1 MGTNDRNHPAGI
13 GTACPWRATLLG
25 GFALSSRG
33 GLIRLPRSAE
43 RLFALLVLARR
54 PLLRPFV
61 AGTLWPDRPET
72 QARSSLRS
80 CLWRLERETGLI
92 EASRDRIGLTA
103 AASADV
109 WELEESAEALID
121 GGAANLGR
129 CLELLLAGD
138 LLQDWY
144 EEWVGLERDRVH
156 ELRVRALEALTE
168 RLIARGA
175 HARATQAALA
185 AIQLEPLRESAHRA
199 LIRAYLAEGNR
210 SSALVH
216 YQHLR
221 RLLLDELGIEPSV
234 GIHDMAPAL
243 ASGV

>member
-1 MGTNDRNHPAGI
+1 MATNRQVHPPGA
-13 GTACPWRATLLG
+13 ACHWRATLLG
-25 GFALSSRG
+25 GFAFSSCCS
-33 GLIRLPRSAE
+33 LIRLPRSAE
-43 RLFALLVLARR
+43 RLLALLVLARR

-72 QARSSLRS
+72 QARSNLRS
-80 CLWRLERETGLI
+80 CLWRLERETGSV

-103 AASADV
+103 ATTADV
-109 WELEESAEALID
+109 WELEESAEALFD
-121 GGAANLGR
+121 GGAVDLGR
-129 CLELLLAGD
+129 CLDLLLAGD
-138 LLQDWY
+138 LLNDWY

-156 ELRVRALEALTE
+156 ELRVRALEGLSE
-168 RLIARGA
+168 RLMASGA

-185 AIQLEPLRESAHRA
+185 AIHLEPLRESAHRA

-221 RLLLDELGIEPSV
+221 RVLLEELGIEPSV
-234 GIHDMAPAL
+234 GIQDMAPTLVPGA
-243 ASGV
+243 